1 MPEFLNTHVGLELK
15 FPDLHAGLGLD
26 EAITCQS
33 ITCWDDVT
41 IPEDLSRWVAQDEE
55 SFVEQKKFLKDLAQA
70 IFGITSYPGY
80 PGAGYEYEDYA
91 PCLEQ
96 LQVEVESAIQ
106 LINAMSKRLF
116 YFADGDVELLTSN
129 DKIQTLRPIF
139 EHNKQ
144 RIQSL
149 FELRELLIT
158 VNHGIPAKMQRI
170 VLPDL
175 SGRALRKQIKPTMDE
190 IFDELSKRSYFL
202 PAEEITPI
210 AMRMACDFN
219 TLLFHRIGL
228 TITDAVI
235 FHGENNAFRIKDRDR
250 IAMASGYAT
259 SSIDDVDRVAS
270 VYSTNHKLRP
280 LAVSPE
286 HPFML
291 FFLLQ
296 GKSDRIVRP
305 ALPAHI
311 GAAAFKNPSG
321 YSGFT
326 ALVHVMCEP
335 AGDGWI
341 YRIIDMPEK
350 YVGIQSHCVRQP
362 DEHSHLDW
370 F

>member
-1 MPEFLNTHVGLELK
+1 MYKYPN
-15 FPDLHAGLGLD
+15 LHAGLGLNQ
-26 EAITCQS
+26 AFTCQA
-33 ITCWDDVT
+33 ITCWDNVT

-55 SFVEQKKFLKDLAQA
+55 SFTEQEKFLKDLTQE
-70 IFGITSYPGY
+70 INGSTSH
-80 PGAGYEYEDYA
+80 PGAQSSYSYTA
-91 PCLEQ
+91 PGLEQ

-106 LINAMSKRLF
+106 LVKAMSKRLF
-116 YFADGDVELLTSN
+116 HFADGDVKLLASN
-129 DKIQTLRPIF
+129 AKIQTLRPVF

-144 RIQSL
+144 RIQLLS
-149 FELRELLIT
+149 ELRELLT
-158 VNHGIPAKMQRI
+158 VNQGIPAKMQRI
-170 VLPDL
+170 VPPNS
-175 SGRALRKQIKPTMDE
+175 SGRTLRKQIAPTMAE

-259 SSIDDVDRVAS
+259 SSIDDVYRVAS

-280 LAVSPE
+280 FTCSPE
-286 HPFML
+286 SPFAL
-291 FFLLQ
+291 FLLLQ
-296 GKSDRIVRP
+296 GKSDEIVRP

-311 GAAAFKNPSG
+311 NATAFKNPSG

-326 ALVHVMCEP
+326 ALVHVICEP
-335 AGDGWI
+335 VGDGYI
-341 YRIIDMPEK
+341 YRITDMPEN
-350 YVGIQSHCVRQP
+350 YVGVQSRCVGQP
-362 DEHSHLDW
+362 AEHSHLDW

>member
-1 MPEFLNTHVGLELK
+1 MPEFLNTHAGFELK
-15 FPDLHAGLGLD
+15 FPELHAGLGLD

-33 ITCWDDVT
+33 ITCWDDGVV
-41 IPEDLSRWVAQDEE
+41 PDDLSHWVACDEE
-55 SFVEQKKFLKDLAQA
+55 SFVKQKKFLKDLTQV

-80 PGAGYEYEDYA
+80 PGEGYEYEDYA
-91 PCLEQ
+91 PGLEQ

-106 LINAMSKRLF
+106 LVKAMSKRLF
-116 YFADGDVELLTSN
+116 YFADGDVELLASN
-129 DKIQTLRPIF
+129 AKIQTLRPVF

-144 RIQSL
+144 RIQLLS
-149 FELRELLIT
+149 ELRELLIT
-158 VNHGIPAKMQRI
+158 VNQGIPAKMQRI
-170 VLPDL
+170 VLPDS
-175 SGRALRKQIKPTMDE
+175 SGRALRKQIAPTMDE
-190 IFDELSKRSYFL
+190 IFDELSKRRYFL

-250 IAMASGYAT
+250 ITMASGYAT
-259 SSIDDVDRVAS
+259 SSIDDVGRVAS
-270 VYSTNHKLRP
+270 VYSTIHKLRP
-280 LAVSPE
+280 LAVSAE

-291 FFLLQ
+291 FLLLQ
-296 GKSDRIVRP
+296 GKSDEIVRL

-311 GAAAFKNPSG
+311 GATAFKSPSG

-326 ALVHVMCEP
+326 ALVRVMCEP

-341 YRIIDMPEK
+341 YRILDMPEN
-350 YVGIQSHCVRQP
+350 YVGIQSRCVRQP
-362 DEHSHLDW
+362 DDHSHLDW